1 MLCLRSMAIYPKV
14 MLYRQNPNI
23 CAAELDGEI
32 CLFDPNKA
40 EYLSLNSSGSAIWN
54 LLAEP
59 IDKGAIVAELLERYE
74 VEEATC
80 QSEVEAFL
88 KDATEQGLVLQES
101 V

>member
-1 MLCLRSMAIYPKV
+1 M
-14 MLYRQNPNI
+14 YRQNHNI

-32 CLFDPNKA
+32 CLFDPGKA
-40 EYLSLNSSGSAIWN
+40 KYLNLNGSGSAIWN

-59 IDKGAIVAELLERYE
+59 MDKGAIVAEMLDRYE
-74 VEEATC
+74 VEEAPC

>member
-1 MLCLRSMAIYPKV
+1 MI
-14 MLYRQNPNI
+14 YRQNPNI

-32 CLFDPNKA
+32 CMFDPSKA
-40 EYLSLNSSGSAIWN
+40 KYLNLNGSGSAIWH

-59 IDKGAIVAELLERYE
+59 IDKEAIVTELLERYD

-88 KDATEQGLVLQES
+88 KGAIEQGLVLQES
-101 V
+101 L

>member
-1 MLCLRSMAIYPKV
+1 

-40 EYLSLNSSGSAIWN
+40 KYLNLNGSGSAIWH

-59 IDKGAIVAELLERYE
+59 MDKGAIVAKLLERYE
-74 VEEATC
+74 IEEATC
-80 QSEVEAFL
+80 QREVEAFL
-88 KDATEQGLVLQES
+88 QDVTEQGLVLQE
-101 V
+101 

>member
-1 MLCLRSMAIYPKV
+1 MV
-14 MLYRQNPNI
+14 YRQNTDI
-23 CAAELDGEI
+23 CAAELDGEM
-32 CLFDPNKA
+32 CLFDPSKA
-40 EYLSLNSSGSAIWN
+40 KYLNINGSGSVIWN

-59 IDKGAIVAELLERYE
+59 IDKETIVAELLERYE

-101 V
+101 D

>member
-1 MLCLRSMAIYPKV
+1 MM
-14 MLYRQNPNI
+14 YRQNPNT

-32 CLFDPNKA
+32 CLFDPSKA
-40 EYLSLNSSGSAIWN
+40 KYLNLNGSGSAIWH